1 MQLFIAIIL
10 AAAAFQSVARM
21 ALLPR
26 KWTLLLALLAAAV
39 PPLSQRQLTE
49 TSMAEALSAF
59 ESVEYLQNRCVLIVV
74 QELLAI
80 IFGFSLME
88 NHTEGSHAAKWK
100 YAAFLP
106 SALVPSA
113 VQYLQMWC
121 FNHFLVIP
129 FQQITLALCIA
140 LPVMVLIIGE
150 LLRRAIPQ
158 DTLILKLF
166 SMEWIL
172 LLLAMFVPL
181 AATAGFVAA
190 PITADDVRLL
200 PLLWLFIPVLSSA
213 VVIYMYRIIKGK
225 LHVKYHANP

>member
-26 KWTLLLALLAAAV
+26 KWTLLLALLAAAI

-88 NHTEGSHAAKWK
+88 NHAEGSRVAKWK

-121 FNHFLVIP
+121 FNHFLDIP
-129 FQQITLALCIA
+129 FQRITLALCFT
-140 LPVMVLIIGE
+140 LPIMVLFIRE

-190 PITADDVRLL
+190 PVTADDVCLL

-213 VVIYMYRIIKGK
+213 VAIYLYRIIKGK

>member
-10 AAAAFQSVARM
+10 AAAAVQSMARM

-26 KWTLLLALLAAAV
+26 KWTLLLAVLVAAV
-39 PPLSQRQLTE
+39 PPLSQRHLTE
-49 TSMAEALSAF
+49 LSMADMKAAF
-59 ESVEYLQNRCVLIVV
+59 ESVEYLQNRCVLVV
-74 QELLAI
+74 IQELLAI
-80 IFGFSLME
+80 LSGFSLLEDHM
-88 NHTEGSHAAKWK
+88 NGTRLAPWK
-100 YAAFLP
+100 YMAFLP
-106 SALVPSA
+106 SALLPSA
-113 VQYLQMWC
+113 VQYLQMRC
-121 FNHFLVIP
+121 FNHFLDTP
-129 FQQITLALCIA
+129 FRTITWTLSA
-140 LPVMVLIIGE
+140 VLFVTVLLVGE
-150 LLRRAIPQ
+150 LLRHAIQQ

-190 PITADDVRLL
+190 PITDGVRLL
-200 PLLWLFIPVLSSA
+200 PLLWLFIPVLLSA

>member
-121 FNHFLVIP
+121 FNHFLDIP
-129 FQQITLALCIA
+129 FQRITLALCVA

-200 PLLWLFIPVLSSA
+200 PLLWLFIPVLFSA

>member
-26 KWTLLLALLAAAV
+26 KWTLFLALLVVTV

-49 TSMAEALSAF
+49 TSMAEMLSAF
-59 ESVEYLQNRCVLIVV
+59 ESVEYLQNRCVLIVI
-74 QELLAI
+74 QELLVI

-106 SALVPSA
+106 SMLVPSA

-121 FNHFLVIP
+121 FNHFLDIP
-129 FQQITLALCIA
+129 FQRITLALCIA
-140 LPVMVLIIGE
+140 LPVMVLFIGE

-181 AATAGFVAA
+181 AATAGFVAV

-200 PLLWLFIPVLSSA
+200 PLLWLFIPVLFSA

>member
-26 KWTLLLALLAAAV
+26 KWTLLLALLVAAV

-121 FNHFLVIP
+121 FNHFLDIP
-129 FQQITLALCIA
+129 FQRITLALCIA

-200 PLLWLFIPVLSSA
+200 PLLWLFIPVLFSA
-213 VVIYMYRIIKGK
+213 VVIYTYRIIKGK

>member
-88 NHTEGSHAAKWK
+88 NHAEGSRVAKWK

-121 FNHFLVIP
+121 FNHFLDIP
-129 FQQITLALCIA
+129 FKRITLVLCIV
-140 LPVMVLIIGE
+140 LPVLVVMMGD

-190 PITADDVRLL
+190 PVTADDMRLL

-213 VVIYMYRIIKGK
+213 VVIYLYRIIKGK

>member
-26 KWTLLLALLAAAV
+26 KWTLFLALLVVTV

-49 TSMAEALSAF
+49 TSMAEMLSAF
-59 ESVEYLQNRCVLIVV
+59 ESVEYLQNRCVLIVI
-74 QELLAI
+74 QELLVI

-106 SALVPSA
+106 SMLVPSA

-121 FNHFLVIP
+121 FNHFLDIP
-129 FQQITLALCIA
+129 FQRITLALCIA

-200 PLLWLFIPVLSSA
+200 PLLWLFIPVLFSA
-213 VVIYMYRIIKGK
+213 VVIYTYRIIKGK

>member
-26 KWTLLLALLAAAV
+26 KWTLFLALLVVTV

-49 TSMAEALSAF
+49 TSMAEMLSAF
-59 ESVEYLQNRCVLIVV
+59 ESVEYLQNRCVLIVI
-74 QELLAI
+74 QELLVI

-106 SALVPSA
+106 SMLVPSA

-121 FNHFLVIP
+121 FNHFLDIP
-129 FQQITLALCIA
+129 FQRITLALCIA
-140 LPVMVLIIGE
+140 LPVMVLFIGE

-190 PITADDVRLL
+190 PITADDVHLL
-200 PLLWLFIPVLSSA
+200 PLLWLFIPVLFSA

>member
-26 KWTLLLALLAAAV
+26 KWMLFLALLVVTV

-49 TSMAEALSAF
+49 TSMAEMLSAF
-59 ESVEYLQNRCVLIVV
+59 ESVEYLQNRCVLIVI
-74 QELLAI
+74 QELLVI

-106 SALVPSA
+106 SMLVPSA

-121 FNHFLVIP
+121 FNHFLDIP
-129 FQQITLALCIA
+129 FQRITLALCIA
-140 LPVMVLIIGE
+140 LPVMVLFIGE

-200 PLLWLFIPVLSSA
+200 PLLWLFIPVLFSA

>member
-26 KWTLLLALLAAAV
+26 KWTLFLALLVVTV

-49 TSMAEALSAF
+49 TSMAEMLSAF
-59 ESVEYLQNRCVLIVV
+59 ESVEYLQNRCVLIVI
-74 QELLAI
+74 QELLVI

-106 SALVPSA
+106 SMLVPSA

-121 FNHFLVIP
+121 FNHFLDIP
-129 FQQITLALCIA
+129 FQRITLALCIA
-140 LPVMVLIIGE
+140 LPVMVLFIGE

-181 AATAGFVAA
+181 AVTAGFVAA

-200 PLLWLFIPVLSSA
+200 PLLWLFIPVLFSA

>member
-26 KWTLLLALLAAAV
+26 KWTLFLALLVVTV

-49 TSMAEALSAF
+49 TSMAEMLSAF

-121 FNHFLVIP
+121 FNHFLDIP
-129 FQQITLALCIA
+129 FQRITLALCIA
-140 LPVMVLIIGE
+140 LPVMVLFIGE

-200 PLLWLFIPVLSSA
+200 PLLWLFIPVLFSA

>member
-26 KWTLLLALLAAAV
+26 KWTLLLALLVAAV

-49 TSMAEALSAF
+49 TSMTEALSAF

-121 FNHFLVIP
+121 FNHFLDIP
-129 FQQITLALCIA
+129 F
-140 LPVMVLIIGE
+140 
-150 LLRRAIPQ
+150 
-158 DTLILKLF
+158 
-166 SMEWIL
+166 
-172 LLLAMFVPL
+172 
-181 AATAGFVAA
+181 
-190 PITADDVRLL
+190 
-200 PLLWLFIPVLSSA
+200 
-213 VVIYMYRIIKGK
+213 
-225 LHVKYHANP
+225 

>member
-26 KWTLLLALLAAAV
+26 KWTLLLALLVAAV

-106 SALVPSA
+106 SALVPSS

-121 FNHFLVIP
+121 FNRFLDIP
-129 FQQITLALCIA
+129 FQRITLALCIT
-140 LPVMVLIIGE
+140 LPVMVLFIGE

-158 DTLILKLF
+158 DMLILKLF

-200 PLLWLFIPVLSSA
+200 PLLWLFIPVLFSA
-213 VVIYMYRIIKGK
+213 VVIYTYRIIKGK

>member
-10 AAAAFQSVARM
+10 AAAAFQSMARM

-26 KWTLLLALLAAAV
+26 KWTLLLAVLVAAV
-39 PPLSQRQLTE
+39 PPLSQRHLTE
-49 TSMAEALSAF
+49 LSMADMKTAF
-59 ESVEYLQNRCVLIVV
+59 ESVEYLQNRCVLVV
-74 QELLAI
+74 IQELLAI
-80 IFGFSLME
+80 LSGFSLLEDHM
-88 NHTEGSHAAKWK
+88 NGTRLAPWK
-100 YAAFLP
+100 YMAFLP
-106 SALVPSA
+106 SALLPSA
-113 VQYLQMWC
+113 VQYLQMRC
-121 FNHFLVIP
+121 FNHFLDTP
-129 FQQITLALCIA
+129 FRTITWTLSA
-140 LPVMVLIIGE
+140 VLFVTVLLVGE
-150 LLRRAIPQ
+150 LLRHAIQQ

-190 PITADDVRLL
+190 PITDGVRLL
-200 PLLWLFIPVLSSA
+200 PLLWLFIPVLLSA

>member
-26 KWTLLLALLAAAV
+26 KWTLLLALLVVAV

-88 NHTEGSHAAKWK
+88 NHTEGSRAAKWK

-121 FNHFLVIP
+121 FNHFLDIP
-129 FQQITLALCIA
+129 FQRITLALCVA

-150 LLRRAIPQ
+150 LLRRAVPQ
-158 DTLILKLF
+158 DMLILKLF

-190 PITADDVRLL
+190 PITANDVRLL
-200 PLLWLFIPVLSSA
+200 PLLWLFIPVLFSA

>member
-1 MQLFIAIIL
+1 
-10 AAAAFQSVARM
+10 
-21 ALLPR
+21 
-26 KWTLLLALLAAAV
+26 
-39 PPLSQRQLTE
+39 
-49 TSMAEALSAF
+49 MAEMLSAF

-88 NHTEGSHAAKWK
+88 NHTEGSRAAKWK

-121 FNHFLVIP
+121 FNHFLDIP
-129 FQQITLALCIA
+129 FQRITLALCIA

-190 PITADDVRLL
+190 PITADDVV
-200 PLLWLFIPVLSSA
+200 LFSA
-213 VVIYMYRIIKGK
+213 VVIYLYRIIKGK

>member
-10 AAAAFQSVARM
+10 AAAAFQSMARM

-26 KWTLLLALLAAAV
+26 KWTLLLVVLVAAV

-49 TSMAEALSAF
+49 ASMAETLSAF

-88 NHTEGSHAAKWK
+88 NHAEGSHAAKWK

-121 FNHFLVIP
+121 FNHFLDIP
-129 FQQITLALCIA
+129 FQRITLALSIA
-140 LPVMVLIIGE
+140 LPVMVLAIGE
-150 LLRRAIPQ
+150 LLRRVIPQ

-190 PITADDVRLL
+190 PATADDMRLL
-200 PLLWLFIPVLSSA
+200 PLLWLFIPVLFSA
-213 VVIYMYRIIKGK
+213 VVIYLYRIIKGK
-225 LHVKYHANP
+225 FYVKYHANP

>member
-26 KWTLLLALLAAAV
+26 KWTLLLALLVAAV

-88 NHTEGSHAAKWK
+88 NHTEGSRAAKWK

-121 FNHFLVIP
+121 FNHFLDIP
-129 FQQITLALCIA
+129 FQRITLALCIA

-150 LLRRAIPQ
+150 LRRAIPQ

-200 PLLWLFIPVLSSA
+200 PLLWLFIPVLFST
-213 VVIYMYRIIKGK
+213 VVIYLYRIIKGK
-225 LHVKYHANP
+225 FHVKYHANP

>member
-26 KWTLLLALLAAAV
+26 KWTLLLALLVAAV

-121 FNHFLVIP
+121 FNHFLDIP
-129 FQQITLALCIA
+129 FQRITLALCIA
-140 LPVMVLIIGE
+140 LPVMVLFIGE

-200 PLLWLFIPVLSSA
+200 PLLWLFIPVLFSA
-213 VVIYMYRIIKGK
+213 VVIYTYRIIKGK

>member
-88 NHTEGSHAAKWK
+88 NHAEGSRVAKWK

-121 FNHFLVIP
+121 FNHFLDIP
-129 FQQITLALCIA
+129 FQRITLALCFT
-140 LPVMVLIIGE
+140 LPIMVLFIRE

-190 PITADDVRLL
+190 PVTADDMCLL
-200 PLLWLFIPVLSSA
+200 PLLWLFIPVLFSA
-213 VVIYMYRIIKGK
+213 VVIYLYRIIKGK
-225 LHVKYHANP
+225 FHVKYHANP